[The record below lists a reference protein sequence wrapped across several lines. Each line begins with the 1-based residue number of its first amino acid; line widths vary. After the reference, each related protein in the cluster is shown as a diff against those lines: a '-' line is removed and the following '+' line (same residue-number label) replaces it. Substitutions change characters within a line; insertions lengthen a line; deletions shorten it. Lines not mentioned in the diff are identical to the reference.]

1 MNGVPDNIPSEQG
14 GPNKHINRDNVETL
28 FLRFRVKS
36 GEIGESSSALQNY
49 SYLQNHFSEEE
60 YKEIRKSLT
69 QKKRE
74 RELEK
79 QKLRY
84 ARYLESKREEKKERK
99 EDEAKIEASLAFIRE
114 AAERVRKEIPPSS
127 VPDFIKEMPHK
138 VTSHATE
145 DTRRQQTGCQGVIH
159 PQEAVTRGYVANQ
172 MQRATPKHTK
182 RPRTDNDT
190 MSSASLG
197 DVPVSEHAKRMRTDN
212 PANDQA
218 RLAHTQE
225 AVPVIPAPNL
235 RREYHVAENTLPRR
249 QPIWVPQM
257 MNQDRQTHQKQQ
269 EQPSTLFQ
277 SFGEIL
283 HAKHIQQP
291 VLKETKSQQE
301 DDNVSQEM
309 AISNEAYRDV
319 FTTSPSWV
327 SSYHPR
333 QPNAATNACQMK
345 GERNFQSHSST
356 HSILSKVRVGNIS
369 SVHSMEVKNHNSFHP
384 AANRNNDGEPGTYY
398 RGLDIPY
405 KQPPEV
411 LPTHSPGSRNTN
423 HDDDDVQEDRLPSFQ
438 ELLNSLNSNL
448 RCWSLDDRKPTHSNF
463 STTHER
469 K

>member
-84 ARYLESKREEKKERK
+84 ARYLESKREEKKEKK
-99 EDEAKIEASLAFIRE
+99 EDEAKREASLAFIRE
-114 AAERVRKEIPPSS
+114 VVERDEVRKEIPPPS

-172 MQRATPKHTK
+172 MQRATPKNTK
-182 RPRTDNDT
+182 RPRIDNDAIT
-190 MSSASLG
+190 LSCYGPMSLRDA
-197 DVPVSEHAKRMRTDN
+197 PVSEHTKRMRTDN

-218 RLAHTQE
+218 RLAHTRE
-225 AVPVIPAPNL
+225 SVPVIPAPDFS
-235 RREYHVAENTLPRR
+235 REVPVGYHVVENTQGQR
-249 QPIWVPQM
+249 IGVAQM

-269 EQPSTLFQ
+269 EQPSTLFW
-277 SFGEIL
+277 SSGEIQ
-283 HAKHIQQP
+283 HVRHTQQP
-291 VLKETKSQQE
+291 VLKERPHSLNYSSLLKVCIG
-301 DDNVSQEM
+301 NVSSVYSLETK
-309 AISNEAYRDV
+309 N
-319 FTTSPSWV
+319 TS
-327 SSYHPR
+327 HDLL
-333 QPNAATNACQMK
+333 
-345 GERNFQSHSST
+345 H
-356 HSILSKVRVGNIS
+356 H
-369 SVHSMEVKNHNSFHP
+369 
-384 AANRNNDGEPGTYY
+384 EPGTYH
-398 RGLDIPY
+398 RELDIPY

-423 HDDDDVQEDRLPSFQ
+423 HDDDNDGQGDRLPSFQ
-438 ELLNSLNSNL
+438 ELLKFIKLEPPL
-448 RCWSLDDRKPTHSNF
+448 L
-463 STTHER
+463 
-469 K
+469 